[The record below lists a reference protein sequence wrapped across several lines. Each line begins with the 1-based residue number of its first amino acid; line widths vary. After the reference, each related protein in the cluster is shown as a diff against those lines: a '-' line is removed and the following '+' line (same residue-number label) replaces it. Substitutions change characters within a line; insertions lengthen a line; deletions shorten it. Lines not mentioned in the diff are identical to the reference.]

1 MTALEHTLDDPSRR
15 HEYRIAEPQP
25 SLMLKDAILKWY
37 DVAPP
42 DEPVPLAIRALA
54 RRCLRDATKDGTLGV
69 EDGLGF
75 IALHRCDDDLY
86 VLSVSTWRDANELEE
101 TVWAKS
107 REDVLF
113 HPWPADEPRR
123 AAYAVSELG
132 AFPHEHEAWKTYLQS
147 SQDEPARHTYLRDC
161 YSGLV

>member
-1 MTALEHTLDDPSRR
+1 MSAIEHTLVEPGEGN
-15 HEYRIAEPQP
+15 EYRIAEPQP

-37 DVAPP
+37 DIAPP

-54 RRCLRDATKDGTLGV
+54 RRCLRDGTKDGTLGV

-75 IALHRCDDDLY
+75 VALQRGADDLY
-86 VLSVSTWRDANELEE
+86 VLSVSTWRDANDLEE
-101 TVWAKS
+101 TIWAKS

-113 HPWPADEPRR
+113 HPWPDDEPRR
-123 AAYAVSELG
+123 AEYRSSELG
-132 AFPHEHEAWKTYLQS
+132 AFPHEHEAWKAYLRS
-147 SQDEPARHTYLRDC
+147 AQDETARHTYLRDC

>member
-1 MTALEHTLDDPSRR
+1 MSALEQSVRA
-15 HEYRIAEPQP
+15 YRVAEPQP
-25 SLMLKDAILKWY
+25 SLMLKAAILKWY

-54 RRCLRDATKDGTLGV
+54 RRCLRDGAKDGTLAV
-69 EDGLGF
+69 EDGLGLVV
-75 IALHRCDDDLY
+75 LHRCAEELY
-86 VLSVSTWRDANELEE
+86 VLSVSTWRDANELDE

-113 HPWPADEPRR
+113 HPWPDDEPRR
-123 AAYAVSELG
+123 AAYGVSELG
-132 AFPHEHEAWKTYLQS
+132 AFPHEQEAWKTYLRS
-147 SQDEPARHTYLRDC
+147 AQDDAARHVYLRDC

>member
-1 MTALEHTLDDPSRR
+1 MSALEHSFADSGQDG
-15 HEYRIAEPQP
+15 YRVAEPQP

-37 DVAPP
+37 DIAPP
-42 DEPVPLAIRALA
+42 DQPVPLAIRALA
-54 RRCLRDATKDGTLGV
+54 RRCLRDGAKDGTLGV

-75 IALHRCDDDLY
+75 VVLQRCADELY

-107 REDVLF
+107 SEDILF
-113 HPWPADEPRR
+113 HPWPSDEPRR
-123 AAYAVSELG
+123 ADYRASELG
-132 AFPHEHEAWKTYLQS
+132 SFPHEHEAWGAYLRS
-147 SQDEPARHTYLRDC
+147 AQDESARHTYLRDC